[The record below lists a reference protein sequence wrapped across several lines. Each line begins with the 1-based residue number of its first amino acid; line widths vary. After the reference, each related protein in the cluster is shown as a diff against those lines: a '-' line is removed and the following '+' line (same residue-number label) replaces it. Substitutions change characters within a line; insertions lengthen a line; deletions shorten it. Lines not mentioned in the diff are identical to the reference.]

1 MGFFKKLI
9 LDIIGF
15 TLNILTLGFFN
26 SFFKGFYREKYFE
39 IGLKNEGIYVMMG
52 DFENSLQNNS
62 KALFDI

>member
-26 SFFKGFYREKYFE
+26 SFFKRFYREKYFE